1 MRVMSG
7 TTQPTAPVG
16 YLCSRSHQ
24 AESKFQGL
32 PTIAP
37 TFFPL
42 FGLLIFV
49 GCGER
54 VGVVV
59 VVPWLLVIVVPRLL
73 VTVVT
78 LGSLAVDPSGLLAG
92 VDPAGLFR
100 GVVSTGISEVVDT
113 TGLFTGVDLAGPST
127 EVDTVGLSM
136 EVDTVG
142 LSTEAGTIELSVWM
156 GTIGP
161 LALGFPKFLMV
172 VDFPSTWGN
181 LGMILLGDDIVVGSS
196 EELTW
201 RPSNTRGSPDRNSS
215 KKRGRLVQA

>member
-24 AESKFQGL
+24 AESKLQGL
-32 PTIAP
+32 PMIAP

-59 VVPWLLVIVVPRLL
+59 VVPWLLVIVVLRLLVIVVPRLL

-113 TGLFTGVDLAGPST
+113 TGLFTGVDLAGPS
-127 EVDTVGLSM
+127 M

-142 LSTEAGTIELSVWM
+142 LSTEAGTIGLSVWM

-196 EELTW
+196 EELT
-201 RPSNTRGSPDRNSS
+201 
-215 KKRGRLVQA
+215 

>member
-7 TTQPTAPVG
+7 TTQPTVPVG

-42 FGLLIFV
+42 FRLLIFV

-59 VVPWLLVIVVPRLL
+59 VVPWLLVVVVPRLL

-113 TGLFTGVDLAGPST
+113 TGLFTGVDLAGPS
-127 EVDTVGLSM
+127 M

-142 LSTEAGTIELSVWM
+142 LSTEAGTIGLSVWM

>member
-42 FGLLIFV
+42 FGLQIFV

-113 TGLFTGVDLAGPST
+113 TGLFTGVDLAGPS
-127 EVDTVGLSM
+127 M

-142 LSTEAGTIELSVWM
+142 LSTEAGTIGLSVWM

-196 EELTW
+196 EELT
-201 RPSNTRGSPDRNSS
+201 
-215 KKRGRLVQA
+215 

>member
-24 AESKFQGL
+24 AESKLQGL

-78 LGSLAVDPSGLLAG
+78 LGSLAVDPSEPLAG

-113 TGLFTGVDLAGPST
+113 TGLFTGVDLAGPS
-127 EVDTVGLSM
+127 M

-142 LSTEAGTIELSVWM
+142 LSTEAGTIGLSVWM

-215 KKRGRLVQA
+215 TERGRLVQA